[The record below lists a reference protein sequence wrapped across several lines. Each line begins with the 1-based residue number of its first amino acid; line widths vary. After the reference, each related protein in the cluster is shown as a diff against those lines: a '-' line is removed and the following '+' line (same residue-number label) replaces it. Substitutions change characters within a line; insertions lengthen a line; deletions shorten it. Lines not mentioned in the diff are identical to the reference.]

1 MFLCGGLPQR
11 LEGVFTGSARI
22 IAQWSR
28 STDYRATA
36 QVNANAHPDFRSQ
49 GVHVEQSMESPT
61 KMINAQ
67 KPQSSRRVVLT
78 YPNRPREPQHEKVVH
93 AALAERLAALLG
105 LSYGGEYDPTRRYD
119 AQPYI
124 VPSGTVVGLREA
136 QELGLNEEGDL
147 FGGVVPQAF
156 VETKAITHPLVRPDA
171 VAPVGWSRDF
181 STQVKG
187 SVLAGYSAFSI
198 EDARDAGRR
207 LLNEGPVRIKPV
219 RATGGRG
226 QQRVDDSDSLDE
238 ALFALD
244 EKELAQYGLVLEAH
258 LDRVTTFSVGQ
269 VRVGG
274 RLASYY
280 GTQRLTQDNAGNEVY
295 GGSDLVIV
303 DGDFDA
309 LLALDLP
316 ETTRLAVRQAQVY
329 DEAAS
334 SCYRQ
339 FFASRRNYDIAQGI
353 DGRGQPRSGV
363 LEQSWRIGGASSAE
377 IAALEVFKQGT
388 PARAVRASSLEF
400 YGQQQNVP
408 AGASVLYRDE
418 DADVGFIT
426 KCVMVEEYGNA

>member
-1 MFLCGGLPQR
+1 MEL
-11 LEGVFTGSARI
+11 
-22 IAQWSR
+22 
-28 STDYRATA
+28 STT
-36 QVNANAHPDFRSQ
+36 
-49 GVHVEQSMESPT
+49 M
-61 KMINAQ
+61 MNAQ
-67 KPQSSRRVVLT
+67 TLQGSRRVVLT
-78 YPNRPREPQHEKVVH
+78 YPNRPREPQHEKIVH
-93 AALAERLAALLG
+93 AALAERLATLLG
-105 LSYGGEYDPTRRYD
+105 LKYGGEYDPERRYE
-119 AQPYI
+119 AHPYL
-124 VPSGTVVGLREA
+124 VPSGTVVGQPEA
-136 QELGLNEEGDL
+136 RKLGLNAEGDL
-147 FGGVVPQAF
+147 FGGFVPHAF
-156 VETKAITHPLVRPDA
+156 VETKAITHPLIRPDA
-171 VAPVGWSRDF
+171 AAPVGWSRDF

-187 SVLAGYSAFSI
+187 SVLGGYSAFSI

-207 LLNEGPVRIKPV
+207 LLHEGPVRIKPV

-226 QQRVDDSDSLDE
+226 QQRVDDADTLDQ

-295 GGSDLVIV
+295 GGSDLVVV
-303 DGDFDA
+303 DGDFGA

-316 ETTRLAVRQAQVY
+316 ETTRLAVSQAQVY

-334 SCYRQ
+334 ACYRH

-377 IAALEVFKQGT
+377 IAALEVFRQGAS
-388 PARAVRASSLEF
+388 ARAVKASSFEF
-400 YGQQQNVP
+400 YGQKPCVP
-408 AGASVLYRDE
+408 AGAQILYQDE

-426 KCVMVEEYGNA
+426 KCVMVEDYGDA